1 MTDSR
6 SADLSRALS
15 FLKSGN
21 VAAAVAI
28 LNPLLEA
35 YPSDPAVVSLGGI
48 AALQA
53 GNLNAAVE
61 LLGRSAAA
69 DPRNAD
75 TRNNLGLALLR
86 SGLAPAAADHLR
98 LALKLNPKL
107 FAAAINLVFA
117 LIALGKLTEADRISR
132 QVITKAGE
140 TTDALYARASVLAAA
155 NDLEGAVG
163 LFKRAIALSPSRADL
178 HGGLANAYLVHGYAA
193 ESLAAYTEAARLEP
207 WQATWRQGLAA
218 VGHAPESADEIRAS
232 LDQANEPAQRAGLA
246 FAMARAFDDDGD
258 YKQAFDSYLEANRL
272 KRSTF
277 TYLSEETAAIFDDI
291 KQNLTAEFMR
301 ARDGSGHPDAAPI
314 FIIGM
319 PRSGTSLVEQI
330 LASHPDV
337 HGAGELDLFR
347 STANQVLQL
356 GTSPKIGNALAR
368 MPAEGFARIGSHY
381 AAAVRALAGDKPRVT
396 DKLPGNFLL
405 AGAIALALPDA
416 KIIHI
421 RRDPMD
427 NCVSIFRADFG
438 ALHKHAYDLMELA
451 DYYVHYRQ
459 LMQHWDAVLPPGRI
473 YPLDYSALVADQ
485 EGETRRL
492 LAHCDLEWSDAC
504 LRFYETKRPVRTVSA
519 LQVRKPIF
527 DDSVGSAARYGDA
540 FAPLRTVLERHGVAS
555 LPPLEEI
562 SSA

>member
-6 SADLSRALS
+6 GADLARALS

-21 VAAAVAI
+21 VAAAIAI
-28 LNPLLEA
+28 LNPLLA
-35 YPSDPAVVSLGGI
+35 SHPSDPAVVSLGGV

-53 GNLNAAVE
+53 GNLKAAVE
-61 LLGRSAAA
+61 LLNRSATA

-75 TRNNLGLALLR
+75 TRSNLGLALLR
-86 SGLAPAAADHLR
+86 SGLAAAAADHLR
-98 LALKLNPKL
+98 LALRLNPKL
-107 FAAAINLVFA
+107 IAAAINLVFA
-117 LIALGKLTEADRISR
+117 LISVGKLTEADRISR
-132 QVITKAGE
+132 QIIAKAGE
-140 TTDALYARASVLAAA
+140 TTDTLYARASLLAAA
-155 NDLEGAVG
+155 NDLDGAVD
-163 LFKRAIALSPSRADL
+163 LFKRAIALSPQRADL
-178 HGGLANAYLVHGYAA
+178 HGGLGNAYLVHGYAS
-193 ESLAAYTEAARLEP
+193 ESFAAYTEAMRLEP
-207 WQATWRQGLAA
+207 WQATWQQGLAA
-218 VGHAPESADEIRAS
+218 VGQVSASAEDIRAS
-232 LDQANEPAQRAGLA
+232 LDQSNEPAQRAGLA
-246 FAMARAFDDDGD
+246 FAMARALDESGD
-258 YKQAFDSYLEANRL
+258 YAQAFDSYLEANRL

-277 TYLSEETAAIFDDI
+277 TYAVEETAAIFDDI
-291 KQNLTAEFMR
+291 RQNFTAEFIR
-301 ARDGSGHPDAAPI
+301 AHEGSGHADAAPI

-356 GTSPKIGNALAR
+356 GTSSRIGSAFGR
-368 MPAEGFARIGSHY
+368 MPAEGFASIGSHY
-381 AAAVRALAGDKPRVT
+381 AAAVHALAGGKPRVT

-405 AGAIALALPDA
+405 AGAIALALPAA

-427 NCVSIFRADFG
+427 NCVSIFRADFES
-438 ALHKHAYDLMELA
+438 LHRHAYDLAELA
-451 DYYVHYRQ
+451 DYYVHYRK

-492 LAHCDLEWSDAC
+492 LAHCDLEWADAC

-527 DDSVGSAARYGDA
+527 DDSIGSSARYGDA
-540 FAPLRTVLERHGVAS
+540 LAPLRDILERHGVATLS
-555 LPPLEEI
+555 LPAE
-562 SSA
+562 ARTA